1 MSSYKQTVSKS
12 SWPIVSAVYMYVI
25 IVVDATSVI
34 SVITVVIV
42 LVFDM
47 SSGDRMPSRR
57 EMGLAKGEVKG
68 QSLWQVRGVDV
79 HGQGTQYPSNLTLWG
94 AMSTFGRPLCHK

>member
-1 MSSYKQTVSKS
+1 MSSYKQTVSRS
-12 SWPIVSAVYMYVI
+12 SWPIVSAICVYVI
-25 IVVDATSVI
+25 IVVDDTSVI

-57 EMGLAKGEVKG
+57 EMVLAKGELKG

-79 HGQGTQYPSNLTLWG
+79 LGQGTRYPSNLTL
-94 AMSTFGRPLCHK
+94 